1 VADGLTE
8 ISWPASHLGEAIAA
22 LGVHCGLGVRAIEVE
37 APGAKVI
44 SHEEGLGRWIEAAAA
59 WLGLEAEPVEM
70 PYAEVERQIR
80 GAGPALLRLPEGT
93 EARFLALVGGKH
105 HRLELLTPDL
115 ERIRLAPEMVRA
127 ALCRDIEGQNADV
140 VERMLSGTGVRGRRR
155 EQARRALAC
164 ELLAAKSVGGCWLLR
179 AAGSAGVAHQ
189 AREAHVP
196 RLLLTLISAH
206 VVEYGLWIVSWW
218 LLGWMTL
225 RGRLEIGWL
234 LAWFLLLVSVIP
246 FRLITTTAGGLFSIR
261 AGAILKRRLLFGAL
275 KLEPEEIRHQGAGQL
290 LGRVIESEA
299 IESLALTG
307 GFLGLTSAIE
317 LVLASFVLGAGAGS
331 WFHVALLLSTALAT
345 CWLGVAYY
353 RRRRRWTEQRLG
365 MTNDLVERMIGH
377 RTRLAQEARGH
388 WNDGEDQAL
397 ERYLGLSRALDRNGL
412 KLQTLLPRCWLLVGL
427 LGLAP
432 AFLAGNRSSAAL
444 AVGIGGVVL
453 AYRAFH
459 NLVEG
464 LDKIA
469 AAAIAWE
476 RIKPFWHAAARLEP
490 IGHPGF
496 AAIPGPPAAV
506 PSRNGNTL
514 LDAHDLVFRY
524 RDRGEPVLKGI
535 AVRIAGGD
543 RLLLEGPSGG
553 GKSTLAALLAGC
565 RIPQSGLLLLDG
577 LDRDTLGAE
586 SWRRRVVIAPQ
597 FHDNHVLMGTLAFN
611 ALLGRDWPPRQA
623 DLEEAEGICRALE
636 LGPLLERMPAGL
648 QQVVGETGWQ
658 LSHGE
663 KSRLYIARALLQRAD
678 VIILDE
684 SFAALDPQTLRRT
697 LALVLEKA
705 PTVLVIAHP

>member
-1 VADGLTE
+1 M
-8 ISWPASHLGEAIAA
+8 ISHSSDTWPAWRLGEAIAE
-22 LGVHCGLGVRAIEVE
+22 LGVRCGLGVKAIEIE
-37 APGAKVI
+37 APSAKSI
-44 SHEEGLGRWIEAAAA
+44 AHEEGLGRWIEAASA
-59 WLGLEAEPVEM
+59 WLSLEAEPVEM
-70 PYAEVERQIR
+70 PYAEVERQLR
-80 GAGPALLRLPEGT
+80 GAGPALLRLPEAA
-93 EARFLALVGGKH
+93 EARFLALIGGN
-105 HRLELLTPDL
+105 RRWLEVLTPDL
-115 ERIRLAPEMVRA
+115 ERIRLPPKMVRA
-127 ALCRDIEGQNADV
+127 ALCRDIEGQSADV
-140 VERMLSGTGVRGRRR
+140 IERLLNGTGVRGRRR
-155 EQARRALAC
+155 EEARRALAS
-164 ELLAAKSVGGCWLLR
+164 ELLATRSIGGCWLLR
-179 AAGSAGVAHQ
+179 AAGDAGFTIQ
-189 AREAHVP
+189 AQEAHVP
-196 RLLLTLISAH
+196 RLLLTLIGAH
-206 VVEYGLWIVSWW
+206 GVEYGLWIVSWW

-225 RGRLEIGWL
+225 RGRLELGWL
-234 LAWFLLLVSVIP
+234 LAWFLLLLTVIP
-246 FRLITTTAGGLFSIR
+246 FRLITTTVGGLFAIR
-261 AGAILKRRLLFGAL
+261 AGALLKRRLLFGAL
-275 KLEPEEIRHQGAGQL
+275 KLEPEEIRNQGAGQL
-290 LGRVIESEA
+290 LGRVLESEA

-307 GFLGLTSAIE
+307 GFLGLTSSIE

-331 WFHVALLLSTALAT
+331 WLHVALLLSTVVAT
-345 CWLGVAYY
+345 CWLGLSYY

-397 ERYLGLSRALDRNGL
+397 ERYLGLSRTLDRNGL
-412 KLQTLLPRCWLLVGL
+412 KLQALLPRCWLIAGL

-432 AFLAGNRSSAAL
+432 AFLAGNRSSVAL
-444 AVGIGGVVL
+444 AVAVGGVVL
-453 AYRAFH
+453 AYHAFH

-476 RIKPFWHAAARLEP
+476 RINIFWHAASRREP
-490 IGHPGF
+490 IGHPSF
-496 AAIPGPPAAV
+496 AAMPEPPAAIPSG
-506 PSRNGNTL
+506 NGNTL

-524 RDRGEPVLKGI
+524 CDRGEPVLKGI
-535 AVRIAGGD
+535 AVRIAEGD

-553 GKSTLAALLAGC
+553 GKSTFAALLAGC
-565 RIPQSGLLLLDG
+565 RIPESGLLLLGG

-586 SWRRRVVIAPQ
+586 SWRRRVVVAPQ

-611 ALLGRDWPPRQA
+611 ALLGRGWPPRQA

-636 LGPLLERMPAGL
+636 LGSLLERMPAGL

-678 VIILDE
+678 IIILDE

-697 LALVLEKA
+697 LALVLEKS